1 MAQFGSIGLKMKIP
15 YFYKISFATV
25 RKGCFMFG
33 GSIGW
38 LSHGVKGF

>member
-1 MAQFGSIGLKMKIP
+1 MDIAQLGSTGLRMKIRIR
-15 YFYKISFATV
+15 YIEKV
-25 RKGCFMFG
+25 RKGCFMSG